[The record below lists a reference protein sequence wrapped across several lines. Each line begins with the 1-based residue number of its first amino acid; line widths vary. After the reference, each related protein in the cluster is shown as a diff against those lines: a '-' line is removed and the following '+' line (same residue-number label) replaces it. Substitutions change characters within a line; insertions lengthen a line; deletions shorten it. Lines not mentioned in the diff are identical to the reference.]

1 MSSTLNYS
9 KDQLEKLTVREL
21 KDILRPL
28 GLKVIGNKAEL
39 IDRIMFYQST
49 GGKVVA
55 GQKGKPRKSEPVP
68 KVPAPKVYVPKV
80 PVQPSV
86 PKVQSKA
93 PKIPVPN
100 VKQLLQQAP
109 KAPTSKP
116 TPKPLVP
123 GQPVSGKLPPGK
135 LPPPKL
141 PQPPTGQM
149 NISSDIIRI
158 SDFYQRVLTNQATL
172 DEMKKALQ
180 NVGLPMTG
188 NKEEVKQRLSGY
200 LSKIRLSM
208 PSRIPTLSLIKPN
221 DPQLANVFTQR
232 YNETV
237 NNENIY
243 QGLQISDRLLFY
255 NPQSKQYT
263 NFVVKKIQRDNNGL
277 IEVIETQHPGWS
289 ILRHKDQWVAAYQA
303 QAGKK
308 GASYVTGSFAPQLQI
323 Q

>member
-55 GQKGKPRKSEPVP
+55 GQKGKPRKSDQPETAIPPVVPP
-68 KVPAPKVYVPKV
+68 KSYAPPVVPA
-80 PVQPSV
+80 
-86 PKVQSKA
+86 
-93 PKIPVPN
+93 
-100 VKQLLQQAP
+100 KQLLQQAP
-109 KAPTSKP
+109 KAPTAKP
-116 TPKPLVP
+116 TPKPPMP
-123 GQPVSGKLPPGK
+123 GQTVSGKVPPGK
-135 LPPPKL
+135 LPPPNL
-141 PQPPTGQM
+141 PQPPAGQM

-263 NFVVKKIQRDNNGL
+263 NFVVKKIERDNNGL
-277 IEVIETQHPGWS
+277 IKVIETQHPGWS